1 MPNEPEGERPSYP
14 DPTQEDIMAG
24 DRRISR
30 PDSSLPDWEVPDT
43 AYCPIPIVW
52 FTGALVIQMV
62 VVFAIFVVLLG
73 QHGALTI
80 ALSAIA
86 SGAIGAWTWDRG
98 MKNAGVG
105 WKAATLLVLLAT
117 FLLACA
123 GAWDRV

>member
-1 MPNEPEGERPSYP
+1 MPDNESYRSPHP
-14 DPTQEDIMAG
+14 DPRKEDIMAG

-43 AYCPIPIVW
+43 AYRPIPIVW

-62 VVFAIFVVLLG
+62 VVFAIFVALLD

-80 ALSAIA
+80 ALAGIA

-98 MKNAGVG
+98 MKDASAG
-105 WKAATLLVLLAT
+105 WKVATVLIMLAT
-117 FLLACA
+117 FLLVCA
-123 GAWDRV
+123 GAWERV